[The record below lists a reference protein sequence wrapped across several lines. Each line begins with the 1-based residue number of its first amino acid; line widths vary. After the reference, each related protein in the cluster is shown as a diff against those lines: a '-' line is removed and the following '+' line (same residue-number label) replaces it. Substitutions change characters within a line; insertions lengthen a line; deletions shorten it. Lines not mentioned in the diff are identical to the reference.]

1 MAGAKQLRTL
11 DFPGFGRG
19 RTSSSGVLG
28 ALHCSHRGARR
39 GVATSEAGE
48 EAWPPSP
55 RGLIEAS
62 ANIVEKAESE

>member
-1 MAGAKQLRTL
+1 MAGAKQLRHL
-11 DFPGFGRG
+11 IYPGSGRG

-28 ALHCSHRGARR
+28 ALYCLHRDARR

-55 RGLIEAS
+55 RGSIEVS
-62 ANIVEKAESE
+62 ANFVGKAESI